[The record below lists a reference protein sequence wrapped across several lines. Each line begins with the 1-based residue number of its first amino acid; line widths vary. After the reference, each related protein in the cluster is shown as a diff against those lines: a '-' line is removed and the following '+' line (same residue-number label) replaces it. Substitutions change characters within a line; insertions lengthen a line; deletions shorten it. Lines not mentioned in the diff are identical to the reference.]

1 MSNLMSR
8 LHKCQGGLSLIEL
21 MVGLTVGLLVIL
33 AALALYASVAAGARD
48 TLGSA
53 RLTSELRAAMDVMTA
68 DVRRAGFGGEDYTR
82 LNASDLAVYESG
94 ACLVYS
100 YDVEPFGEPENA
112 PGDDEFFGFFVEGGE
127 LKMRVGAGD
136 LSDCRIDGVQ
146 WHPIT
151 YAPVLVVDEL
161 ESGEVY
167 FSIEY
172 QCISSKSPAPTATPE
187 QRGEEQRC
195 IPGQYVYQQAVTQA
209 NANDAPVVL
218 IETRKINLRLRGHL
232 ANDEVMTADL
242 SDEVLVRNHRV
253 VVVEPSP

>member
-1 MSNLMSR
+1 
-8 LHKCQGGLSLIEL
+8 
-21 MVGLTVGLLVIL
+21 LVII
-33 AALALYASVAAGARD
+33 AALALYAAVASGARD

-136 LSDCRIDGVQ
+136 LSDCRMDGVQ
-146 WHPIT
+146 WHTIT
-151 YAPVLVVDEL
+151 YAQVLRIDDL
-161 ESGEVY
+161 DDGEQY
-167 FSIEY
+167 FSVDY
-172 QCISSKSPAPTATPE
+172 QCIGSKTPE
-187 QRGEEQRC
+187 DTLDVGNGQRC
-195 IPGQYVYQQAVTQA
+195 TAGEHVFDQAVIKA
-209 NANDAPVVL
+209 NADNARVVL
-218 IETRKINLRLRGHL
+218 IETRKVNLHLRGHL
-232 ANDEVMTADL
+232 ANDEVMTAEL
-242 SDEVLVRNHRV
+242 RDEVLVRNHRV